1 MARTGLVDGT
11 YAQRWLA
18 ERCRS
23 ESVPFILFPDEHDPN
38 NGTLRFCPIHCGSEM
53 MRMFAFI
60 LLDAH
65 KELRPGSVRGVRK
78 RGERMLYGEQGT
90 AE

>member
-1 MARTGLVDGT
+1 MKEDSILLARYRSSLIL
-11 YAQRWLA
+11 AQ
-18 ERCRS
+18 S
-23 ESVPFILFPDEHDPN
+23 KNVINSIL
-38 NGTLRFCPIHCGSEM
+38 
-53 MRMFAFI
+53 RMFAFI

-65 KELRPGSVRGVRK
+65 KELRTGSVRGVRK